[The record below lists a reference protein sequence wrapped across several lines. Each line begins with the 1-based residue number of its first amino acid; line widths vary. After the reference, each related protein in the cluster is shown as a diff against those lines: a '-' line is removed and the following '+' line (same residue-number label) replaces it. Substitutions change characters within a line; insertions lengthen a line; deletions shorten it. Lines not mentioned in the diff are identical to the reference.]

1 MNAGIRIRL
10 SVMMFLEFFVWGAW
24 TVTLGTYLGGGLQFS
39 GVAIGNA
46 YNATAWAAIISPF
59 FVGMVADRFFP
70 AQQVLGVMHLLGAVL
85 LYIVAG
91 ITTPVM
97 FVVGLTA
104 YAICYMP
111 TLALCNSVAF
121 AQLEDTEKQFP
132 AIRVLG
138 TIGWIVAGL
147 GISFVLN
154 PIFKDFNVEATN
166 IPLKMAAIASLV
178 MGVYSFFLPNT
189 PPQAKGQKTTVGD
202 ILGVGALRLL
212 KDQSFAVFL
221 GSSLLICIPLA
232 FYYTFTNMFLNEIGF
247 ANAAGKMTL
256 GQFSE
261 AFFMIVMPFF
271 FVRLGVKKML
281 IVGMLAWAVRYAC
294 FGFGD
299 VGSYAWM
306 LYIGILLHG
315 VCYDFFFVTGQIYV
329 DNKAPAEIRANA
341 QGLISLVTYGA
352 GMIIGNLIAG
362 PIVDAFATVTTNEA
376 GEEVVAH
383 AWRNIWL
390 IPGAMAVVITILFA
404 IFFKDN
410 GEKAVKA
417 MKAAQAE

>member
-329 DNKAPAEIRANA
+329 DNKAPVEIRANA

-376 GEEVVAH
+376 GEEVVTH

>member
-1 MNAGIRIRL
+1 MNVGIRIRL

-24 TVTLGTYLGGGLQFS
+24 SVTLGTYLGGGLEFS

-85 LYIVAG
+85 LYVVSG

-97 FVVGLTA
+97 FVVALTA

-111 TLALCNSVAF
+111 TLALCNSVSF

-154 PIFKDFNVEATN
+154 PIFRDFNVEATN
-166 IPLKMAAIASLV
+166 IPLKMAAIASLI

-202 ILGVGALRLL
+202 ILGIGALRLL
-212 KDQSFAVFL
+212 KDPSFAVFMI
-221 GSSLLICIPLA
+221 SSLLICIPLA

-281 IVGMLAWAVRYAC
+281 IAGMVAWAVRYAC

-329 DNKAPAEIRANA
+329 DNKAPVEIRANA
-341 QGLISLVTYGA
+341 QGLISLVTYGV

-362 PIVDAFATVTTNEA
+362 PIVDAFATVTTNDA
-376 GEEVVAH
+376 GEEVVTH

-390 IPGAMAVVITILFA
+390 IPGAMAVVITVLFA
-404 IFFKDN
+404 IFFKDT

>member
-1 MNAGIRIRL
+1 
-10 SVMMFLEFFVWGAW
+10 
-24 TVTLGTYLGGGLQFS
+24 
-39 GVAIGNA
+39 
-46 YNATAWAAIISPF
+46 
-59 FVGMVADRFFP
+59 
-70 AQQVLGVMHLLGAVL
+70 
-85 LYIVAG
+85 
-91 ITTPVM
+91 
-97 FVVGLTA
+97 
-104 YAICYMP
+104 
-111 TLALCNSVAF
+111 
-121 AQLEDTEKQFP
+121 
-132 AIRVLG
+132 
-138 TIGWIVAGL
+138 
-147 GISFVLN
+147 
-154 PIFKDFNVEATN
+154 
-166 IPLKMAAIASLV
+166 MAAIASLV

-212 KDQSFAVFL
+212 KDPSFAVFL

-329 DNKAPAEIRANA
+329 DNKAPVEIRANA

-362 PIVDAFATVTTNEA
+362 PIVDAFATVTTNDA
-376 GEEVVAH
+376 GEEVVTH

-390 IPGAMAVVITILFA
+390 IPGAMAVVITVLFA
-404 IFFKDN
+404 IFFKDTS
-410 GEKAVKA
+410 EKAVRA